1 MNSKNYESWKLEGMP
16 YCYGQSFEIEYND
29 LDSWIKTSINSHTD
43 HGLKVNIR
51 YLVELR

>member
-29 LDSWIKTSINSHTD
+29 LDSWGWSRWQRDQCKHMKQEILIF
-43 HGLKVNIR
+43 
-51 YLVELR
+51 